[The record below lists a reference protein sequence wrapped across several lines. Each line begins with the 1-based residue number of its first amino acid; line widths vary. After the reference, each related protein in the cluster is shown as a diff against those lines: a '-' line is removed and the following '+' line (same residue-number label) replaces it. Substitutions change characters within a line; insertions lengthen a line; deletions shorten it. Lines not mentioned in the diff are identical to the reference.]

1 MKKIL
6 AALLTAILLFGGCGA
21 RPADKGEPVMHI
33 TMTEDAG
40 GGSQMVRNG
49 SEQRFYQVSPGK
61 TGVIFVSVRT
71 ESGKL
76 DLQIYQDE
84 SDPEYRGNDLGTAD
98 FQVIL
103 DKEGEYTVRVK
114 AEDFVGEYEFRYEE
128 KETSD

>member
-49 SEQRFYQVSPGK
+49 SEQRFYQVPSGK
-61 TGVIFVSVRT
+61 TGEIHVTIHT

-84 SDPEYRGNDLGTAD
+84 SDPVYRGSDLGSAD
-98 FQVIL
+98 FRVIL
-103 DKEGEYTVRVK
+103 DKEGEYTVRVE
-114 AEDFVGEYEFRYEE
+114 AEDFVGEYEFRFEE
-128 KETSD
+128 KT